1 MMSKIIEEYPNANEL
16 QLEDETDSRMKEQY
30 VDTFIQLFKNN
41 LCFSLELLKTDLY
54 NRVYE
59 RKLTIENEMEDESDI
74 NFDSTPPTIEKECQ
88 LILDAVT
95 LSREYIE
102 ELF

>member
-1 MMSKIIEEYPNANEL
+1 MNQITEEYPNANEL
-16 QLEDETDSRMKEQY
+16 QLEDEADSRMKEQY
-30 VDTFIQLFKNN
+30 VDGFTQLLKNN

-54 NRVYE
+54 NRIYE
-59 RKLTIENEMEDESDI
+59 QKLTIENEMESDSEY
-74 NFDSTPPTIEKECQ
+74 DSTAPSIDKECK
-88 LILDAVT
+88 LILDAVS